1 MELGLAIQSS
11 RKARGM
17 TQEELAELVD
27 ITVSHLK
34 HIESGHRTPST
45 EVLFTIVKC
54 LDLSL
59 DSLIFQNKAEI
70 PVIHTNGL
78 SPEEIGAVAHLV
90 DVLRKSKQ

>member
-1 MELGLAIQSS
+1 MDLGLAIQSS

-34 HIESGHRTPST
+34 HIESGHRKPSI
-45 EVLFTIVKC
+45 EVLFSIARC

-59 DSLIFQNKAEI
+59 DSLIFQNIPEY

-78 SPEEIGAVAHLV
+78 SPEEIGAIAHLV
-90 DVLRKSKQ
+90 DVLRKSK